1 MKNKNN
7 IETEYQ
13 SAVEEVFKSLHKL
26 NSIMNRPDFEEYAGS
41 DEAID
46 QGNVY
51 GSFEDFINETAE
63 AFARG

>member
-1 MKNKNN
+1 MKNKNTA
-7 IETEYQ
+7 TEYQ

-51 GSFEDFINETAE
+51 SYIEDFISETAE
-63 AFARG
+63 SFARG